1 MDSNTVKHRSKK
13 KSHKRLKERP
23 QTGFNSEQQKAES
36 YLQNYTNNKDE
47 NIYSPTQALN
57 FFTQENQTDSHFVSS
72 AETVIEPSDI
82 NKKKTSET
90 FDKIN
95 ESKNNNDKKEGIYK
109 NTNKFQ
115 STINKTII
123 LYQLWLFSHLLTLTT
138 FLWYFRNVNCKKNFN
153 WKYNNNLY
161 ITSLFSS
168 MTTYSLV
175 LYRIYNTKLQSLAI
189 QTTPTFENDS
199 TFSSTSPT
207 MTAILPLSALF
218 QTENFHLVINC
229 VLFLLNYKMKSMWK
243 LLSFAIFSFLNLGNF
258 ICYELY
264 SSNNSEKALNST
276 NITGFEKIVDAFR
289 PLLHLIATPLLGLI
303 TVIDFAQFGVIYFVD
318 IKKSQSARQTLLGQ
332 VILLGYGINYLLR
345 LEYMENSRYTINFI
359 VNWSDYIIGEKLYE
373 MMTRINGEIKAENKN
388 NIDSEVMDENNE
400 KEDGFN
406 KNSNMRK
413 DEEKSIVAKVGINM
427 SQAINSLWFN
437 WVRHGINILVPLK
450 SVDEKILQNQYNV
463 IINQEYQV
471 FKQRKYVE

>member
-1 MDSNTVKHRSKK
+1 MDSNTLNHRSKK

-23 QTGFNSEQQKAES
+23 KTGFTFEQQKADNYS
-36 YLQNYTNNKDE
+36 QNYTNNKDQ

-57 FFTQENQTDSHFVSS
+57 FFTQENQTDSYFVSS
-72 AETVIEPSDI
+72 AETAIEPTDI
-82 NKKKTSET
+82 KKEKTSET
-90 FDKIN
+90 L
-95 ESKNNNDKKEGIYK
+95 DKKENEININKKMGIYK
-109 NTNKFQ
+109 NTKKFQ

-138 FLWYFRNVNCKKNFN
+138 FLWYFRNVNCKKNIN
-153 WKYNNNLY
+153 WKYNNKLY

-168 MTTYSLV
+168 ITTYSLV
-175 LYRIYNTKLQSLAI
+175 LYRIYNTKLQSLAM

-199 TFSSTSPT
+199 TFSTTSST

-229 VLFLLNYKMKSMWK
+229 ILFLLNYNMKSMWK
-243 LLSFAIFSFLNLGNF
+243 LLSFAVFSFLNLGNF

-264 SSNNSEKALNST
+264 SSNNSEKTLNST
-276 NITGFEKIVDAFR
+276 NISGFEKIVDAFR

-303 TVIDFAQFGVIYFVD
+303 TVIDFAQFSVIYFVD

-359 VNWSDYIIGEKLYE
+359 VNWSDYIIGEKLFE
-373 MMTRINGEIKAENKN
+373 MMTRINGEIKIENKN
-388 NIDSEVMDENNE
+388 DIDSEVMDENSEKGEDSNE
-400 KEDGFN
+400 NSNRYKED
-406 KNSNMRK
+406 
-413 DEEKSIVAKVGINM
+413 KSIVAKVGINM

-437 WVRHGINILVPLK
+437 WIRHGINILVPLK
-450 SVDEKILQNQYNV
+450 NVDEKILQNQFNV
-463 IINQEYQV
+463 ITNQEYQV